1 MNPTMLTIFGLE
13 IKWYSFLILTGIF
26 IGMYLVLKEAKKFNI
41 SKDDIIN
48 MCFYG
53 IVFGILGARLVF
65 YKTILLSENKRKQK
79 S

>member
-41 SKDDIIN
+41 SKDDIK
-48 MCFYG
+48 Y
-53 IVFGILGARLVF
+53 VFLWHSFWYFRCKIILC
-65 YKTILLSENKRKQK
+65 II
-79 S
+79 